1 MKIVVVT
8 QDAPMYLSSL
18 LDGFV
23 ARISAT
29 EHEIK
34 AIIAFSPLFGNDIG
48 KEIVKDVLAQTSK
61 CESASDL
68 KAYASLITSSVSNE
82 TIQGRIA
89 YICFELC
96 GVDSDPMSDVGER
109 ALSDHIEKKE
119 IN

>member
-48 KEIVKDVLAQTSK
+48 KEIKDRYLYYGSFDFVKFLFLSFK
-61 CESASDL
+61 NKLC
-68 KAYASLITSSVSNE
+68 SLSWIMYNFS
-82 TIQGRIA
+82 Q
-89 YICFELC
+89 
-96 GVDSDPMSDVGER
+96 
-109 ALSDHIEKKE
+109 
-119 IN
+119 